1 MEKLQFESTGF
12 WTTPSG
18 LYAAEIT
25 HTSAKYLND
34 VGYEISYFEFRM
46 SATSDVV
53 RVEWPT
59 LSGMGIFEADV
70 IRGMVSRGWA
80 KSIAADKADQ
90 YNVLVDEWRK
100 AHEAKVHEAKVHET
114 KVHETKVHETKV
126 HETKVEVEA
135 ETKVEVEP
143 ETKVEPKVEV
153 EAETKVEY
161 VAPSE
166 PVHPGRFKTKN
177 KPVSEDKSS

>member
-80 KSIAADKADQ
+80 KSIGPDKADQ

-100 AHEAKVHEAKVHET
+100 
-114 KVHETKVHETKV
+114 V
-126 HETKVEVEA
+126 HETKVEVGPEPML
-135 ETKVEVEP
+135 EDVPEPEPVVEVALEP
-143 ETKVEPKVEV
+143 SPEP
-153 EAETKVEY
+153 EY

-177 KPVSEDKSS
+177 KPVSEDKPS

>member
-34 VGYEISYFEFRM
+34 IGYEISYFEFRM

-80 KSIAADKADQ
+80 RSIGPDKADQ
-90 YNVLVDEWRK
+90 YNALVDEWW
-100 AHEAKVHEAKVHET
+100 KVHEAKV
-114 KVHETKVHETKV
+114 
-126 HETKVEVEA
+126 
-135 ETKVEVEP
+135 EVEP
-143 ETKVEPKVEV
+143 EPEPTPAPTPEPEPTPAPAVGDTPTL